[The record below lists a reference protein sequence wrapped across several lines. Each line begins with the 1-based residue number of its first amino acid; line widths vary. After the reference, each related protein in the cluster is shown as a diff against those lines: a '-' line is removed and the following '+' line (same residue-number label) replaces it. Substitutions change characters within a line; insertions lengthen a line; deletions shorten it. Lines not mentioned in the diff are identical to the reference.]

1 MAPKRDELRVGV
13 ISLGC
18 SKNLV
23 DTEVLLGKLK
33 SAGAKLVDD
42 PKKANTIIINTC
54 GFINPAKEEAIDYI
68 LEYAENKRVIVMG
81 CLVERY
87 KEELQKEIPE
97 VQAYFG
103 TESWDQI
110 IEFLGLKKSSKAI
123 NHP

>member
-1 MAPKRDELRVGV
+1 MAPKRNELKIGV

-54 GFINPAKEEAIDYI
+54 GFINPSQGGGNR
-68 LEYAENKRVIVMG
+68 LH
-81 CLVERY
+81 
-87 KEELQKEIPE
+87 
-97 VQAYFG
+97 
-103 TESWDQI
+103 T
-110 IEFLGLKKSSKAI
+110 
-123 NHP
+123 